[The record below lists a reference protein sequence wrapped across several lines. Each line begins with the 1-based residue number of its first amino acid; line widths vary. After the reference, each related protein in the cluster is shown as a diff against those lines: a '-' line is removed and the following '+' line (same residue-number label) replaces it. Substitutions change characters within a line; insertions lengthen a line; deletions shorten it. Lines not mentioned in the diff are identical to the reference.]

1 MFINVFSQK
10 YYCFLFDTCFAI
22 TRPTRRFSKKY
33 NLSFSVIPKDEI
45 SIQEDKTIME
55 IGFKIGEH
63 FFVTEDAHKKRH
75 WIDSFNKLQ
84 PRLSIPD
91 KISNAHNKENLSCI
105 ELSESNYVARTSVS
119 KRMSTSNINDNHFS
133 FSIRK
138 SLLKQK
144 RNSIGYI

>member
-1 MFINVFSQK
+1 MFLLQK

-22 TRPTRRFSKKY
+22 TRPTRRLSKRY
-33 NLSFSVIPKDEI
+33 NLSFAVIPRDEI
-45 SIQEDKTIME
+45 SVRAEDKAVAE

-63 FFVTEDAHKKRH
+63 FFVTEDGHKRRH
-75 WIDSFNKLQ
+75 WIDSFNKLHL
-84 PRLSIPD
+84 RISVPD
-91 KISNAHNKENLSCI
+91 KILDTHDKENLSCAS
-105 ELSESNYVARTSVS
+105 ELPESNYVTRTSVS
-119 KRMSTSNINDNHFS
+119 KRTSTSSISDNHFS